1 MGSQLAAKLSDCI
14 ASKTC
19 PLAFRP
25 YSLFSEPIM
34 RLKFVQLLVTV
45 AAFVLCMTGCRPKA
59 LDAGK
64 TAPATLSVSVP
75 IVREVTDF
83 RVFTGTTAAVES
95 VDIQARVTGYLDR
108 LPFKEGSMVKSGEIL
123 AEIDPR
129 PYEAKLEAAEGEVAV
144 NEAQLELAIK
154 EDDRAKAIRAQNSGA
169 ISQQELDVR
178 EANVEE
184 ATAAVKA
191 AMANLAEYEL
201 DLEFTKVISPIHGR
215 VSRYYLTE
223 GNLVTQN
230 ETLITTVVSQ
240 DPIYVYFDVDEQT
253 MLQVLRSMFDGETP
267 PAGSRKLK
275 VSAALQGDDG
285 FPHEGTVDFANNE
298 VDSSTG
304 TIVVRG
310 RFPNPANHA
319 GVRMLLPG
327 MFVRVKLPIGKPKK
341 MPLIAEKAVVHDQ
354 GQTFVYIADDQ
365 DQVQYKRV
373 ELGRMIEDGLWSVED
388 GVSPSDRVVV
398 SGVQFAKAGEK
409 ALVKE
414 IPMPTA
420 EISNKTKGPSKPTD
434 ATTPSEPA
442 KPSS

>member
-1 MGSQLAAKLSDCI
+1 
-14 ASKTC
+14 
-19 PLAFRP
+19 
-25 YSLFSEPIM
+25 M
-34 RLKFVQLLVTV
+34 RLNVVLFLVTLS
-45 AAFVLCMTGCRPKA
+45 AIALCTNGCRPKA
-59 LDAGK
+59 LDSTEA
-64 TAPATLSVSVP
+64 ASATLLVSVP

-95 VDIQARVTGYLDR
+95 VDIQARVTGYLNK
-108 LPFKEGSMVKSGEIL
+108 LPFTEGTMVNAGEVL

-129 PYEAKLEAAEGEVAV
+129 PYEAKLEAAQGEVAV
-144 NEAQLELAIK
+144 NEAQLDLAHK

-169 ISQQELDVR
+169 ISQQELDIK

-184 ATAAVKA
+184 ATAAVQA
-191 AMANLAEYEL
+191 AKANLAEYAL

-253 MLQVLRSMFDGETP
+253 MLQVLRSMFAGETP
-267 PAGSRKLK
+267 PAGSRKLT
-275 VSAALQGDDG
+275 VYVALQGEDG

-310 RFPNPANHA
+310 VFPNHANEA
-319 GVRMLLPG
+319 GVRLLLPG
-327 MFVRVKLPIGKPKK
+327 MFVRVKLPIGKPQE

-354 GQTFVYIADDQ
+354 GQTFVYTADAH
-365 DQVQYKRV
+365 DQVHYQRV
-373 ELGRMIEDGLWSVED
+373 ELGRMVQDGLWAVQD
-388 GVSPSDRVVV
+388 GITAKDRIVV
-398 SGVQFAKAGEK
+398 SGVQFATAGET
-409 ALVKE
+409 AQIKE
-414 IPMPTA
+414 VPMPTS
-420 EISNKTKGPSKPTD
+420 ESSSSTKSTSKPSD
-434 ATTPSEPA
+434 AA
-442 KPSS
+442 PSSSQSHPSS